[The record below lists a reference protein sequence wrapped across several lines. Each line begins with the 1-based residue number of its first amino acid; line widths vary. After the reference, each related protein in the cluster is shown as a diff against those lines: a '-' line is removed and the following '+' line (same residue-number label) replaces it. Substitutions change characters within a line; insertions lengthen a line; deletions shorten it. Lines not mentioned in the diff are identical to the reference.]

1 MDNFKTMALLCSVVL
16 TIISTTINVASAK
29 QDPPVID
36 VGLAATY
43 LSAAQK
49 FFNSGMAAHKQAQ
62 TYSGLMPNEDP
73 QATRM
78 LRESINKATGS
89 SHYA

>member
-1 MDNFKTMALLCSVVL
+1 MNNFKLMAMLCSAIL
-16 TIISTTINVASAK
+16 IINVASAK
-29 QDPPVID
+29 QDQPILD
-36 VGLAATY
+36 ASLAATY

-73 QATRM
+73 RATRM

-89 SHYA
+89 SQYA